1 MKEKNSMSSTDQ
13 ASSQAAQLST
23 QNGKTSIEPVVVA
36 KIAARAAR
44 EVNGVHE
51 LVGSG
56 FGGTVAGFAEQVTGA
71 AAPTTGVNVN
81 VANNQATISVTMTVD
96 YGVSIPQV
104 ADAVRNN
111 IINRVQS
118 MTGLSVQAVNIGVTD
133 LYVPQPTAQQQ
144 AQQAGQQAMAH

>member
-1 MKEKNSMSSTDQ
+1 
-13 ASSQAAQLST
+13 
-23 QNGKTSIEPVVVA
+23 VC
-36 KIAARAAR
+36 
-44 EVNGVHE
+44 
-51 LVGSG
+51 
-56 FGGTVAGFAEQVTGA
+56 GGTVAGFAEQVTGA
-71 AAPTTGVNVN
+71 TAPTTGVNVN

>member
-1 MKEKNSMSSTDQ
+1 MSTTDQ
-13 ASSQAAQLST
+13 TSTEAAQLSS
-23 QNGKTSIEPVVVA
+23 QHGKTTIEPVVVA

-51 LVGSG
+51 LVASG
-56 FGGTVAGFAEQVTGA
+56 FGSAVAGFAEQVTGSNIS
-71 AAPTTGVNVN
+71 TSGVNVN
-81 VANNQATISVTMTVD
+81 VANNQATVSVGMTVD

-118 MTGLSVQAVNIGVTD
+118 MTGLTVQAVNIDVTD
-133 LYVPQPTAQQQ
+133 LYVPQQSSSAQQQ
-144 AQQAGQQAMAH
+144 TAQQAMAH